1 MAKVKV
7 KVIANM
13 FQKHL
18 VSLIFYTK
26 GHTVAG
32 EPDAWTMNTS
42 KEKCLALEL
51 QLPHRGSVS
60 ERNIASSRRVSIVDP
75 VERNGKSR
83 GDFLQTPLLPRIKP
97 EVVPKSSRTAKVP
110 PFVQLESL
118 FAGDVFVSKYLTMF
132 ENYYQIHEEDNYL
145 IEHYILTLMGLCY
158 EYHL

>member
-1 MAKVKV
+1 MLTSRT
-7 KVIANM
+7 IAG
-13 FQKHL
+13 KDKL
-18 VSLIFYTK
+18 DLSADTKACDGEDRRISLIEMTEQDL
-26 GHTVAG
+26 HQ
-32 EPDAWTMNTS
+32 
-42 KEKCLALEL
+42 LA
-51 QLPHRGSVS
+51 HRGSVS

-75 VERNGKSR
+75 VERNRKSR
-83 GDFLQTPLLPRIKP
+83 GDFLQTPLLPRIKQ